1 MRKTIST
8 KFFIIF
14 FNRFVY
20 KSFYIYIKMSK
31 NLSAKYYQE
40 KKEKIQKK
48 LVKDMKVFVKKKRKK
63 PRTQS

>member
-1 MRKTIST
+1 
-8 KFFIIF
+8 
-14 FNRFVY
+14 
-20 KSFYIYIKMSK
+20 MSK
-31 NLSAKYYQE
+31 NLSAEYYQE

>member
-1 MRKTIST
+1 
-8 KFFIIF
+8 
-14 FNRFVY
+14 
-20 KSFYIYIKMSK
+20 MSK

-48 LVKDMKVFVKKKRKK
+48 LVKDMQVFVKKKRKK

>member
-14 FNRFVY
+14 FYRFVY

>member
-1 MRKTIST
+1 
-8 KFFIIF
+8 
-14 FNRFVY
+14 
-20 KSFYIYIKMSK
+20 MSK
-31 NLSAKYYQE
+31 NLSAKYNKK

>member
-1 MRKTIST
+1 
-8 KFFIIF
+8 
-14 FNRFVY
+14 
-20 KSFYIYIKMSK
+20 MSK